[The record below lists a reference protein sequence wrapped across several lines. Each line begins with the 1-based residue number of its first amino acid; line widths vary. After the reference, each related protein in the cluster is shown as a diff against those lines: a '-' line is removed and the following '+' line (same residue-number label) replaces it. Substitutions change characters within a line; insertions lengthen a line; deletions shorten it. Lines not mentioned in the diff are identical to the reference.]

1 MTCCCHLPQI
11 SLHNPLTST
20 PVKLCLEV
28 PGLSGDVSGITAP
41 GSGQAVNSP
50 GTRDTEATQAL
61 GKLAG
66 ARKQGLQD
74 G

>member
-1 MTCCCHLPQI
+1 M
-11 SLHNPLTST
+11 
-20 PVKLCLEV
+20 
-28 PGLSGDVSGITAP
+28 SGITAP